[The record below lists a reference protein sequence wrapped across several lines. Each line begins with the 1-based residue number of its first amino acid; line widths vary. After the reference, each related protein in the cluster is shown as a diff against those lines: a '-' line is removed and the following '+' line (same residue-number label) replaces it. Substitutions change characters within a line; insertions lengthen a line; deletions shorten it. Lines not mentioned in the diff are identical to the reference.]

1 MTRHALLLVVLL
13 AAWASPAHPQDFQ
26 QPLFRYPDTLAPIT
40 GYVRAGTRV
49 DLVARYDEGG
59 WLYVAE
65 RGGTTE
71 GWLPLSA
78 LSLNQTIDT
87 LPILSLDA
95 KDVLYHLLY
104 AGFDAAKVKPI
115 MTYGLSLGNRIDMFS
130 KVGDS
135 ITVNKNFLTPLGAGV
150 YDLGEYTYLQ
160 AAIDFFGRTPE
171 HPISGFDAPT
181 VAAGVG
187 WASRDLLKPADDYR
201 CPRTI
206 TQLECEYSIHQP
218 AAALIMIG
226 TNDAPAISPT
236 DYARNLKRI
245 VELSLARGV
254 IPILST
260 IPPQPNNDARVDRL
274 NLTIVQI
281 ADDYDVPLMNYW
293 LALQDLPERGLNI
306 DGIHPSSPPADAGTT
321 LFTPDKLQYGY
332 TVRNW
337 VALHALYYLL
347 TEVYS
352 K

>member
-1 MTRHALLLVVLL
+1 MTRRALILVALLAVWMRHGH
-13 AAWASPAHPQDFQ
+13 AQDFQ
-26 QPLFRYPDTLAPIT
+26 QPLFRYPDGIAPIT
-40 GYVRAGTRV
+40 GYIRAGTQV

-65 RGGTTE
+65 RGGTNE
-71 GWLPLSA
+71 GWLPMSA
-78 LSLNQTIDT
+78 LSLNQEIDT
-87 LPILSLDA
+87 LPILSLEA
-95 KDVLYHLLY
+95 EDVLYNLLY
-104 AGFDAAKVKPI
+104 VGFDAAKVKPI
-115 MTYGLSLGNRIDMFS
+115 MNYGLSLGNRIDMFS

-150 YDLGEYTYLQ
+150 YDLGEYGFLQ
-160 AAIDFFGRTPE
+160 PAIDFFGQTPE
-171 HPISGFDAPT
+171 HPISGFSEPT
-181 VAAGVG
+181 VAAGVS
-187 WASRDLLKPADDYR
+187 WASRDLLKPSNDYR
-201 CPRTI
+201 CARTL
-206 TQLECEYSIHQP
+206 TQLECAYSIQQP

-226 TNDAPAISPT
+226 TNDAPNIKPT
-236 DYARNLKRI
+236 DYENNLKRI

-274 NLTIVQI
+274 NLIIVQV

-293 LALQDLPERGLNI
+293 LALQNLPERGLSI
-306 DGIHPSSPPADAGTT
+306 DGVHPSSPPADAGTT